1 MDYVQVFNFS
11 PPGLSWDA
19 ILIMTKVA
27 LELITDPDKFIFF
40 GKGTRDRISY
50 ISNKFSKA
58 NNKYL
63 KSHDPKQELKHLMY
77 LEQIIYKVSSSKW
90 IKMDRPTRV

>member
-27 LELITDPDKFIFF
+27 LELITDPDKVYILW
-40 GKGTRDRISY
+40 KG
-50 ISNKFSKA
+50 
-58 NNKYL
+58 
-63 KSHDPKQELKHLMY
+63 
-77 LEQIIYKVSSSKW
+77 YKGQNFLYF
-90 IKMDRPTRV
+90 